1 MQVIHYPHPTLRY
14 PSKPIRRV
22 DRELQAT
29 IQRMF
34 ELMYEHEGVGLA
46 ANQVDLP
53 LQLFVVNTT
62 GKQGE
67 GQELVFINPVISS
80 PKGRDEAEEGCLSL
94 PTINANVVRPSSVQ
108 VTAYDADGNEI
119 DMIADGFLA
128 RVLQHENDHL
138 QGILFIDRIP
148 ESTQQLMLPEL
159 DEFEIEFRAHHHSGK
174 IPSDAEILK
183 RLKKIEEQY
192 C

>member
-159 DEFEIEFRAHHHSGK
+159 DEFEIEFRAHQQSGK